1 LISLSVDSVP
11 KIGLISASMG
21 AFDATNSHNPFD
33 PDPPYQSCCQLN
45 SISGDEELWGEST
58 RAGGAQRGDTQL

>member
-1 LISLSVDSVP
+1 
-11 KIGLISASMG
+11 MG

-45 SISGDEELWGEST
+45 PVSGDEELQGESMRSGRLPH
-58 RAGGAQRGDTQL
+58 RASFGGDPEGSAKG